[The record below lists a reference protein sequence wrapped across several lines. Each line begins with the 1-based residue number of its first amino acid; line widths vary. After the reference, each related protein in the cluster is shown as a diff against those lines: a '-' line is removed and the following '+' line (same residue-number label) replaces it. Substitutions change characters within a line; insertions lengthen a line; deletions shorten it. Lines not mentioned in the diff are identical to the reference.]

1 MNEYDIDNDDEMD
14 DSVTCDKCGKLLGD
28 SNDEHTT
35 GNGCTYCLDCCP
47 ECNGLDANDDKTDD
61 VADDTG
67 ASMFPVSLRV
77 WLK

>member
-35 GNGCTYCLDCCP
+35 GDGCTYCLDCRP
-47 ECNGLDANDDKTDD
+47 ECNGPDTDD
-61 VADDTG
+61 DEDNGADDTG